1 VRGTYP
7 ANSGK
12 LGRCGREFG
21 LILRVIHDTAM
32 RTAGLTGQCTFSVR
46 LVDDRLDGARA
57 AAAFGAAAKGVID
70 LLGISWR
77 VVGRVHGVANIVVT
91 EDIAGTDD
99 HETRKRPSVMQRHR
113 YGTR

>member
-1 VRGTYP
+1 
-7 ANSGK
+7 
-12 LGRCGREFG
+12 
-21 LILRVIHDTAM
+21 M

-77 VVGRVHGVANIVVT
+77 VVGRVHGVANILVT

-113 YGTR
+113 YGTRQGALEVPNKAEMTSGALPGKSALTF